1 MQILGPAQELVAQ
14 NLQGIFNNK
23 ALGGCG
29 LPNISELSLNP
40 LGELGEKRE
49 PGLTQGCQVGGV
61 IPFAVSKS
69 LSRVLGRI
77 QDLLSLQGG
86 PSWRWRP
93 PPDGVPRRVPPLSEP
108 VLPPALKIPGFWDS
122 TALIP

>member
-29 LPNISELSLNP
+29 FPSISELSLNP

-49 PGLTQGCQVGGV
+49 PGLIQGCQVGRG
-61 IPFAVSKS
+61 IPFAVGKS

-86 PSWRWRP
+86 PSWRWSSQASAS
-93 PPDGVPRRVPPLSEP
+93 PL
-108 VLPPALKIPGFWDS
+108 
-122 TALIP
+122 

>member
-49 PGLTQGCQVGGV
+49 TGLTQGCHVGRML
-61 IPFAVSKS
+61 PFAVGK
-69 LSRVLGRI
+69 I
-77 QDLLSLQGG
+77 CQGCWG
-86 PSWRWRP
+86 EFRTCCHCKEAHPG
-93 PPDGVPRRVPPLSEP
+93 DGAPR
-108 VLPPALKIPGFWDS
+108 
-122 TALIP
+122 